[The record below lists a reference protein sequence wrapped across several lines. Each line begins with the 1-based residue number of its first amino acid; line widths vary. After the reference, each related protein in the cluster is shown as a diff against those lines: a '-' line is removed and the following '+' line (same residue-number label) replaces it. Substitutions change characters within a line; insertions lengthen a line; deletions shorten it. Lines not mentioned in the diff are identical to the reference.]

1 MIEMLSYNVLSEKY
15 KEVREERNQL
25 KKDKVKLI
33 EENEKL
39 ERIRTTLSNNIKLLS
54 TKNFILHQELFELR
68 DFKMKV
74 INLLNR
80 KGDRL

>member
-1 MIEMLSYNVLSEKY
+1 MLSYNVLNEKY

-39 ERIRTTLSNNIKLLS
+39 ERIRTVLSNDIKVLS
-54 TKNFILHQELFELR
+54 TKNFTLHQELFELR

>member
-1 MIEMLSYNVLSEKY
+1 MLNYNVLNEKY

-39 ERIRTTLSNNIKLLS
+39 ERIRTLLSNDIKVLS

-80 KGDRL
+80 EGDRL

>member
-1 MIEMLSYNVLSEKY
+1 MLSYNVLNEKY
-15 KEVREERNQL
+15 KEIREERNQL
-25 KKDKVKLI
+25 KKDKIKLI

-39 ERIRTTLSNNIKLLS
+39 ERIRTVLSNDIKVLS

-80 KGDRL
+80 EGDRL

>member
-1 MIEMLSYNVLSEKY
+1 MLSYNVLNEKY

-39 ERIRTTLSNNIKLLS
+39 ERIRTVLSNDIKVLS

-80 KGDRL
+80 EGDRL

>member
-1 MIEMLSYNVLSEKY
+1 MLSYNVLSEKY

-33 EENEKL
+33 EENKKL

>member
-1 MIEMLSYNVLSEKY
+1 MLSYNVLNEKY
-15 KEVREERNQL
+15 KEVREEKNQL

>member
-1 MIEMLSYNVLSEKY
+1 MLSYNVLSEKY

-39 ERIRTTLSNNIKLLS
+39 ERIRTTLSNDIKLLS

>member
-1 MIEMLSYNVLSEKY
+1 MLSYNVLNEKY
-15 KEVREERNQL
+15 KEVREEKNQL

-39 ERIRTTLSNNIKLLS
+39 ERIRTTLSNDIKLLS

>member
-1 MIEMLSYNVLSEKY
+1 MLSYNVLNEKY

-39 ERIRTTLSNNIKLLS
+39 ERIRTILSNDIKVLS
-54 TKNFILHQELFELR
+54 TKNFILHQELFELQ

-80 KGDRL
+80 EGDRL

>member
-1 MIEMLSYNVLSEKY
+1 MLSYNVLNEKY

-39 ERIRTTLSNNIKLLS
+39 ERIRTALSNNIKVLS
-54 TKNFILHQELFELR
+54 TKNFILHQEIFELR

-80 KGDRL
+80 EGDRL

>member
-1 MIEMLSYNVLSEKY
+1 MLSYNVLSEKY